1 MNMNN
6 IGERIFNLRREKN
19 FSQGDLAEKLDVSRQ
34 TISKWENNLSVPE
47 IDKFIAL
54 SELFGVSV
62 DYLVKGEKDVEAE
75 DKPKNNSF
83 TQQGEAVEKAKT
95 ILIDPNKRVLD
106 ATAISLGTICL
117 LLLFINL
124 THIAL
129 TATTILNFGSIGMSL
144 VTVVINLITAVSLLS
159 RKYKLL
165 GVSLGLYCV
174 YSAVLVISK
183 GPISVFDL
191 LTYASMLFLYFVKDK
206 KKSKILFSS
215 SLATALVGNICRII
229 ISVIGIFKQTKDIY
243 NTAISAVSSNA
254 ISIAFLAVTIG
265 ICLLLYRRANPLP
278 TYEVPESSYPGKN
291 IMYVN
296 MIKHILLLTFTFG
309 IYNFIWIY
317 RTTENLNGTNEAKNQ
332 NGANQLLLCGFV
344 PFYQIYWFY
353 TQAKRL
359 ENKMRANNINGASFK
374 VTVLILAIFLPFV
387 GAAILLQSKMN
398 DYCEAE
404 SNLVLGRN

>member
-19 FSQGDLAEKLDVSRQ
+19 FSQGDLAEKLNVSRQ

-117 LLLFINL
+117 LLLFINF

-129 TATTILNFGSIGMSL
+129 AATTILNFGSIGMSL

-165 GVSLGLYCV
+165 GASLGLYCV

-191 LTYASMLFLYFVKDK
+191 LTYASMLLLYFVKDK